1 MAVFPVK
8 YVHSGMRGAPVVSG
22 TPGSRIGAIDA
33 FLLTG
38 FGAVTAQRVT
48 VAGGIATAT
57 LQAGQSFE
65 PHTVIAVAG
74 ATPDA
79 LNGEARVL
87 TATASQITFAT
98 AAADGPASGTITIR
112 VAPAGGWQKVFAGTN
127 KAVYRSTHP
136 KASGFYLRVD
146 DSAATYMRVRGFESM
161 SDIDNGT
168 GPFPADAQIAGGG
181 YWVAATQPGNKAV
194 NWDFVADARFFAAAW
209 APYADKYAS
218 APLRGFGDLLP
229 RAPAGDVWA
238 VGLSCL
244 GDANSNSIN
253 TGSLSAPGGNTSGS
267 GLYLPRLHTGQGNSH
282 RPYTASYCGGGDV
295 SGGDG
300 SQPLGLAPNPVDGS
314 IEFCRLFARA
324 GAADYFGPRA
334 DLPGVLYCPQG
345 KLQAIFSPRD
355 SVTGSGP
362 LAGRRLVMLPTSSY
376 WGQTNGFYA
385 IDTTGPWRED

>member
-1 MAVFPVK
+1 M
-8 YVHSGMRGAPVVSG
+8 
-22 TPGSRIGAIDA
+22 
-33 FLLTG
+33 TG
-38 FGAVTAQRVT
+38 VQTCALP
-48 VAGGIATAT
+48 I

-87 TATASQITFAT
+87 TATPGQITFAT
-98 AAADGPASGTITIR
+98 AAADGPASGTITIK
-112 VAPAGGWQKVFAGTN
+112 VAPVGHWTKVFAGTN

-168 GPFPADAQIAGGG
+168 GPFPTDAQIAGGG
-181 YWVAATQPGNKAV
+181 YWVVAAQPGNKAV
-194 NWDFVADARFFAAAW
+194 NWDFAADARFFAAAW
-209 APYADKYAS
+209 APEAGKHVS

-238 VGLSCL
+238 AGVSCAADAISGNF
-244 GDANSNSIN
+244 GDGAMESP
-253 TGSLSAPGGNTSGS
+253 GSSGRGGM
-267 GLYLPRLHTGQGNSH
+267 YLARAHTGHGGSQRSVVA
-282 RPYTASYCGGGDV
+282 PYCGSYGR
-295 SGGDG
+295 SGQAG
-300 SQPLGLAPNPVDGS
+300 PLGTAPNEVDGS
-314 IEFCRLFARA
+314 IEFCAMFVRA
-324 GAADYFGPRA
+324 GTTDKGGPRA
-334 DLPGVLYCPQG
+334 DLPGVLHCPQG
-345 KLQAIFSPRD
+345 GIGNIFVARD

-362 LAGRRLVMLPTSSY
+362 LAGRRLVFLPTGSY
-376 WGQTNGFYA
+376 WGSLEGVYA

>member
-87 TATASQITFAT
+87 TATPSQITFAT
-98 AAADGPASGTITIR
+98 AAADGPASGTITIK
-112 VAPAGGWQKVFAGTN
+112 VAPVGHWAKVFAGTN

-146 DSAATYMRVRGFESM
+146 DSADTYMRVRGFESM

-168 GPFPADAQIAGGG
+168 GPFPTDAQIAGGG
-181 YWVAATQPGNKAV
+181 YWVVAAQPGNEVV
-194 NWDFVADARFFAAAW
+194 NWDFAADARFFAAAW
-209 APYADKYAS
+209 APDAGGHIS

-244 GDANSNSIN
+244 SDANFNGIHA
-253 TGSLSAPGGNTSGS
+253 GGLSAPGGDAPGR
-267 GLYLPRLHTGQGNSH
+267 GLYLPRSYTGQGSS
-282 RPYTASYCGGGDV
+282 RLSYTASYCGGGDI
-295 SGGDG
+295 SGGDN
-300 SQPLGLAPNPVDGS
+300 QPLGPAPNPVDGS

-324 GAADYFGPRA
+324 GAAYHFGPRA

-345 KLQAIFSPRD
+345 GLKDIFSPRD

-362 LAGRRLVMLPTSSY
+362 LAGRRLVMLPAYSY

>member
-87 TATASQITFAT
+87 TATPSQITFAT
-98 AAADGPASGTITIR
+98 AAADGPASGTITIK
-112 VAPAGGWQKVFAGTN
+112 VAPVGHWTKVFAGTN

-146 DSAATYMRVRGFESM
+146 DSADTYMRVRGFESM

-168 GPFPADAQIAGGG
+168 GPFPTDAQIAGGG
-181 YWVAATQPGNKAV
+181 YWVVAAQPGNGVV
-194 NWDFVADARFFAAAW
+194 NWDFAADARFFAAAW
-209 APYADKYAS
+209 APDAGGHVS

-244 GDANSNSIN
+244 SDANFNGIHA
-253 TGSLSAPGGNTSGS
+253 GGLSAPGGDAPGR
-267 GLYLPRLHTGQGNSH
+267 GLYLPRSYTGQGSS
-282 RPYTASYCGGGDV
+282 RLSYTASYCGGGDI
-295 SGGDG
+295 SGGDN
-300 SQPLGLAPNPVDGS
+300 QPLGPAPNPVDGS

-324 GAADYFGPRA
+324 GAAYHFGPRA

-345 KLQAIFSPRD
+345 GLKDIFSPRD

-362 LAGRRLVMLPTSSY
+362 LAGRRLVMLPAYSY

>member
-48 VAGGIATAT
+48 VSGGIATAT

-87 TATASQITFAT
+87 TATPGQITFAT
-98 AAADGPASGTITIR
+98 AAADGPASGTITIK
-112 VAPAGGWQKVFAGTN
+112 VAPVGHWTKVFAGTN

-168 GPFPADAQIAGGG
+168 GPFPTDAQIAGGG
-181 YWVAATQPGNKAV
+181 YWVVAARPGNEAV
-194 NWDFVADARFFAAAW
+194 NWDFAADARFFAAAW
-209 APYADKYAS
+209 APYAGKHVS
-218 APLRGFGDLLP
+218 APLHGFGDLLP

-238 VGLSCL
+238 VGLSCQ
-244 GDANSNSIN
+244 GNVNPNDIN
-253 TGSLSAPGGNTSGS
+253 TGSLSAPGGNTLGS
-267 GLYLPRLHTGQGNSH
+267 GLYLPRSHTGQGSS
-282 RPYTASYCGGGDV
+282 RLSYTASYCGGGGI
-295 SGGDG
+295 SGGDSG
-300 SQPLGLAPNPVDGS
+300 QPLGPAPNPVDGS

-334 DLPGVLYCPQG
+334 DLPGALYCPQSRL
-345 KLQAIFSPRD
+345 KDIFSPRD

-362 LAGRRLVMLPTSSY
+362 LAGRRLVMLPASYY
-376 WGQTNGFYA
+376 WGQANGFYA

>member
-79 LNGEARVL
+79 LNGQARVL
-87 TATASQITFAT
+87 TATPSQITFAT

-112 VAPAGGWQKVFAGTN
+112 VAPVGGWEKVFAGAN

-136 KASGFYLRVD
+136 KASGFCLRVD

-161 SDIDNGT
+161 TDLDHGT
-168 GPFPADAQIAGGG
+168 GPFPTDAQIAGGG
-181 YWVAATQPGNKAV
+181 YWVAATQPGSQATH
-194 NWDFVADARFFAAAW
+194 WDFVADARFFAAAF
-209 APYADKYAS
+209 APEAGRHVC

-238 VGLSCL
+238 AALSCL
-244 GDANSNSIN
+244 
-253 TGSLSAPGGNTSGS
+253 TSGFVDS
-267 GLYLPRLHTGQGNSH
+267 ADAGALEYCDNYHAGGLFLARPHTGLGSSQRTRVG
-282 RPYTASYCGGGDV
+282 TYCGAIAR
-295 SGGDG
+295 SGESGVAG
-300 SQPLGLAPNPVDGS
+300 AAPNAVDGS
-314 IEFCRLFARA
+314 IEFCPLFTRT
-324 GAADYFGPRA
+324 GEDFFDTPRA
-334 DLPGVLYCPQG
+334 NLPGVLYCPQSG
-345 KLQAIFSPRD
+345 IRKIFAPRD

-362 LAGRRLVMLPTSSY
+362 LAGRRLVFLPTGASWSDTA
-376 WGQTNGFYA
+376 GMYA

>member
-98 AAADGPASGTITIR
+98 AAADGPASGTITIK

-146 DSAATYMRVRGFESM
+146 DSADTYMCVRGFESM

-168 GPFPADAQIAGGG
+168 GPFPTDAQIAGGG
-181 YWVAATQPGNKAV
+181 YWVVAAQPGNEVV
-194 NWDFVADARFFAAAW
+194 NWDFAADARFFAAAW
-209 APYADKYAS
+209 APEAGKHVN

-244 GDANSNSIN
+244 GEVNSNSIN
-253 TGSLSAPGGNTSGS
+253 TGSLSAPGGNTPGG
-267 GLYLPRLHTGQGNSH
+267 GLYLPRPHTGQGSPH
-282 RPYTASYCGGGDV
+282 LSYTASYCGGGDI

-300 SQPLGLAPNPVDGS
+300 SQPLGPAPNPVDGS

-324 GAADYFGPRA
+324 SAAHHFGPRA

-345 KLQAIFSPRD
+345 GLKDIFSPRD

-362 LAGRRLVMLPTSSY
+362 LAGRRLVMLPISSY
-376 WGQTNGFYA
+376 WSQTSGFYA

>member
-87 TATASQITFAT
+87 TATPSQITFAT
-98 AAADGPASGTITIR
+98 AAADGPASGTITIK
-112 VAPAGGWQKVFAGTN
+112 VAPVGHWAKVFAGTN

-136 KASGFYLRVD
+136 KASGFYFRVD
-146 DSAATYMRVRGFESM
+146 DSAATYARVRGFESM
-161 SDIDNGT
+161 TDVDHGA
-168 GPFPADAQIAGGG
+168 GPFPTDAQIAGGG
-181 YWVAATQPGNKAV
+181 YWPASESSGTQAV

-209 APYADKYAS
+209 APEAGKHIS
-218 APLRGFGDLLP
+218 APLWGFGDLLP

-244 GDANSNSIN
+244 SDANYNGIHA
-253 TGSLSAPGGNTSGS
+253 GGLSAPGGDTSGR
-267 GLYLPRLHTGQGNSH
+267 GLYLPRSYTGQGSS
-282 RPYTASYCGGGDV
+282 RLSYTASYCGGGDI
-295 SGGDG
+295 SGGDN
-300 SQPLGLAPNPVDGS
+300 QPLGPAPNPVDGS

-324 GAADYFGPRA
+324 GAAHHFGPRA

-345 KLQAIFSPRD
+345 GLQAIFSPRD

-362 LAGRRLVMLPTSSY
+362 LAGRRLVMLPAYSY